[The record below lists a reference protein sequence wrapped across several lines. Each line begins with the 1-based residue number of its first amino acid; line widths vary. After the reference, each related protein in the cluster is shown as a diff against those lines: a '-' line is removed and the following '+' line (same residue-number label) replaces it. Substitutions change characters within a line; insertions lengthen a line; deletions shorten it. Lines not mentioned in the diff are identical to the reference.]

1 MCPACM
7 TSIALIAAGGTSA
20 SGLAV
25 LALTRFSA
33 RKRTRV
39 RPRKLELKG
48 ESSRARR
55 YRHADAAVWKGN
67 SGGKSSWIETTP
79 EENLN

>member
-33 RKRTRV
+33 RKRTR
-39 RPRKLELKG
+39 L
-48 ESSRARR
+48 RAWKTRTEVAKWPLPV
-55 YRHADAAVWKGN
+55 HAEGRLLGLWKGN
-67 SGGKSSWIETTP
+67 SGGESS
-79 EENLN
+79 

>member
-20 SGLAV
+20 TRLAM

-39 RPRKLELKG
+39 RPGRPELKG
-48 ESSRARR
+48 MGRLCLFIDPEGRMLGL
-55 YRHADAAVWKGN
+55 WKGN
-67 SGGKSSWIETTP
+67 SDGKSS
-79 EENLN
+79 

>member
-1 MCPACM
+1 MCPVCM
-7 TSIALIAAGGTSA
+7 TSIALIATGGTSA

-39 RPRKLELKG
+39 RLRKRERKG
-48 ESSRARR
+48 LGRFCLFTDPEGRMLGL
-55 YRHADAAVWKGN
+55 WKGN
-67 SGGKSSWIETTP
+67 SGGKSS
-79 EENLN
+79 

>member
-39 RPRKLELKG
+39 RPRNPERK
-48 ESSRARR
+48 
-55 YRHADAAVWKGN
+55 
-67 SGGKSSWIETTP
+67 GKSSPVGGRCGILRRLSDTDSSIDP
-79 EENLN
+79 GGHYG

>member
-1 MCPACM
+1 M

-39 RPRKLELKG
+39 RPRKPELK
-48 ESSRARR
+48 EKSSMSKTLPAGGRCGILRR
-55 YRHADAAVWKGN
+55 RMLGLWKGN
-67 SGGKSSWIETTP
+67 SGGKSS
-79 EENLN
+79 